1 MELAGVM
8 PLSDGAMHS
17 PHDGIPTNAH
27 DIFHPTE
34 LMLRKASDMH
44 ESLRNHPKLAMFG
57 CGRIAGYSRIRFVT
71 VHAPHVTGIAICLS
85 MAEPTSLENNYV
97 LLFGTTSEPGDAAMN
112 RYMSR
117 KRNIGEWT

>member
-27 DIFHPTE
+27 DIIHPTE
-34 LMLRKASDMH
+34 PILRKASDMH
-44 ESLRNHPKLAMFG
+44 ESLRNHPKVAMFA
-57 CGRIAGYSRIRFVT
+57 CGRIAGYSRFHFVT

-85 MAEPTSLENNYV
+85 MAEPTSLENSYL
-97 LLFGTTSEPGDAAMN
+97 LLFGTTSEPVHAAIN
-112 RYMSR
+112 RSMFR
-117 KRNIGEWT
+117 KKNI